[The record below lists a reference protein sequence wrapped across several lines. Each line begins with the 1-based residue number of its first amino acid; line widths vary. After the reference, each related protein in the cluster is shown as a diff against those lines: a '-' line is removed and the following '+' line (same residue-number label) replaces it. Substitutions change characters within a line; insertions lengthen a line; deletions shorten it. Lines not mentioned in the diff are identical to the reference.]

1 MSVFRIPTCSYLI
14 PTYLFGV
21 KALQVE
27 ALRRQKEKQES
38 NRNKRAAQQLAKRLE
53 KKVAKLRAM
62 EPENLGEATD
72 EVCTSDGGTVE
83 ECRWEVRGQQ
93 RNKGINMRFEE
104 HVRCALATG
113 ATARQVQD
121 MQLIDAAYFLDAD
134 EATIFASTLPQ
145 MRWFQAHREG
155 LGLESYL
162 YGFMRIASAS
172 RVIQW
177 GFDETTLDGVSCL
190 NQWAM
195 LEFPLEAEG
204 GGGGKDAGVT
214 IVTLEC
220 AGVLP
225 GATAA
230 EVVAHI
236 ERSWERGQAAVD
248 ALRQELS
255 MEDRDVLC
263 PLVAGGVNLHKLYG
277 VMHDTCHCANLVAT
291 LIVQLQERKKR
302 DFLSEEVWELTTPE
316 TRAMFDFLCGNHTR
330 NLPIDRCTATP

>member
-1 MSVFRIPTCSYLI
+1 M
-14 PTYLFGV
+14 LFE
-21 KALQVE
+21 Q
-27 ALRRQKEKQES
+27 
-38 NRNKRAAQQLAKRLE
+38 
-53 KKVAKLRAM
+53 
-62 EPENLGEATD
+62 
-72 EVCTSDGGTVE
+72 
-83 ECRWEVRGQQ
+83 
-93 RNKGINMRFEE
+93 

-121 MQLIDAAYFLDAD
+121 MQLLDAGFFLDAD
-134 EATIFASTLPQ
+134 EATIFASALPQ
-145 MRWFQAHREG
+145 MRWFQAQREG

-162 YGFMRIASAS
+162 YGFMRIAGAS

-195 LEFPLEAEG
+195 LEFPLEEEG
-204 GGGGKDAGVT
+204 GGGLKGEGVT

-220 AGVLP
+220 AGVVP
-225 GATAA
+225 GATAE

-236 ERSWERGQAAVD
+236 ENSWERGKAAVD
-248 ALRQELS
+248 ALREELQ

-291 LIVQLQERKKR
+291 LIVQLQDRKKR
-302 DFLSEEVWELTTPE
+302 EFLSEEVWELTIPQ
-316 TRAMFDFLCGNHTR
+316 TRAKPYKELTY
-330 NLPIDRCTATP
+330 